1 MLYIVEMA
9 FSDPSK
15 EDEWNDWYNGQK
27 SSELLAFP
35 GFNAT
40 QRFKTDADV
49 PAPYLAI
56 HSITSTDLYTSE
68 VYRKGGGGSAAH
80 WNDLQPNWTRR
91 IFSDIDEMPGVDMAQ
106 VLVMVDLA
114 PDGVPDLGLDIL
126 WAEGL
131 DWETASSY
139 RDAIAL
145 DSSVPYRG
153 FAIVD
158 PATADALPKTPGV
171 NVYRPLFKKQT
182 AS

>member
-15 EDEWNDWYNGQK
+15 EDEWNDWYNVQK
-27 SSELLAFP
+27 SLELLSVP

-49 PAPYLAI
+49 SAPYMAI
-56 HSITSTDLYTSE
+56 HSITSTDLYNRE
-68 VYRKGGGGSAAH
+68 DYRKGGGGSAAH

-91 IFSDIDEMPGVDMAQ
+91 IFSGIDEMPGVDMSQ
-106 VLVMVDLA
+106 VLVMVDIA
-114 PDGVPDLGLDIL
+114 PDDAPDLGLDIL
-126 WAEGL
+126 WTDGL
-131 DWETASSY
+131 DWETAASY
-139 RDAIAL
+139 RDAIML
-145 DSSVPYRG
+145 DSSVPHRG

-171 NVYRPLFKKQT
+171 NVYRPIYRKQK
-182 AS
+182 SS